1 MWENVINIF
10 KLFEMICMT
19 NRLLLVF
26 HVPQYFGDGK
36 IKVWQGFS
44 CSSRSSSVHIWMLL
58 VFLHVS
64 NINAELYVLSL
75 NWCICPQGTLSQKP
89 LANLSTLLIFI
100 VVVVVAAAATV
111 VDSGNADDDDC
122 WWRLKV
128 NCEMC
133 SANAYICWDEIRF
146 HAKQNLL
153 FKNILNSIESLSLIT
168 WMSKLVCITL
178 CTFSYFAYE
187 SLRVDD
193 FAICFFFRKAAA
205 APKSQ

>member
-10 KLFEMICMT
+10 KFYLKWFVWRTVCYWFFMYRNTLEMEKSKFDKKT
-19 NRLLLVF
+19 
-26 HVPQYFGDGK
+26 
-36 IKVWQGFS
+36 

-75 NWCICPQGTLSQKP
+75 NWCICPQGTLPQKP

-100 VVVVVAAAATV
+100 VVVVAATV
-111 VDSGNADDDDC
+111 VDSGNVDDDDC
-122 WWRLKV
+122 WWRLKI